1 MRATLFGSGRAAE
14 AILAF
19 AVACLAVDGIAAP
32 WCDLPQQQI
41 TVDGNPEDWAGI
53 APIVVRGKD
62 HLWFGQGMA
71 PVKWTGDGDLSYQWR
86 GAWFGEHLYFAIEV
100 TDDRLVEPS
109 QAKSFLCDCVE
120 IYLDYN
126 HRRGRRV
133 KVLDGRKD
141 WFAKCDSREM
151 MGHEL
156 HFLATDPPRV
166 YLDHADKYALD
177 KPHTDRYRRDW
188 AGDAAFR
195 KTARGYVMEV
205 GFRVPGVEL
214 RAGKTLGIEIG
225 VCDDDGQGRES
236 IMMWTGTKGDFWI
249 TMDEYGVA
257 TLRGATG
264 VDGTGK
270 PDTGPRSAPAGH
282 FGSRRNEDGSW
293 GFAVTEAGLASVE
306 QPRPVQVEIL
316 DEPKG
321 EVRTHSVGYATLT
334 QTERGASAAGR
345 LTLDGGAAFEFNDRW
360 EFRGDTLR
368 LERTVRVHGN
378 APGGFLTAAILPMT
392 TPRAWPDVEWF
403 APGMIYGGFKSLS
416 PAAIGGREHY
426 RPGAYIARIR
436 EDRLPAPL
444 LAGRFADGT
453 TLAVLNPAPNGDTT
467 AADADSLQGGTMTD
481 ERFRF
486 GAIGAEEHARGLCF
500 GYWFPGS
507 EGEVTYVGNTY
518 PGGQLHQWRRRFH
531 PIRDGLEQRYAVAFR
546 FGHADGLA
554 ACCRDTWRWAWQAL
568 KPRVNTHD
576 IPTAR
581 ARIVDALA
589 ANVIEAGERAGIP
602 NAVSA
607 VPGPEHRDA
616 KTVMGFTG
624 KAIESA
630 EFLLAEARLDDTASG
645 AELRGK
651 AEKIIASFLRLKMA
665 PPESEGF
672 IIATGQPATALSHA
686 PGHPEVYLRS
696 FGDDIKALLRAYE
709 RERQTSRDH
718 PEWLAWARQFAD
730 WLLTQQQPAG
740 GFPRAWLAPQGTVFS
755 DSPNAAFNAIPLLV
769 RMHRLTKDGKYLA
782 AAVRAAEF
790 CWNNGQSQGRFVGGT
805 IDNPDVLDK
814 EAATLSLEAY
824 LLLFETT
831 GQRKWLD
838 RARVAADIAET
849 WIYLWNVP
857 LPADADNGRL
867 HWKRGVPTT
876 GLQLIATG
884 HSLVD
889 AYMAFDADE
898 FARLSRHTGDEHYRD
913 VTRILLHN
921 TKAMVDLPAHP
932 HDLRGPGWQQEHYS
946 LAPPRGRGLHRLW
959 LPWVATSQLNGIFG
973 LMEFDQKLFEELAAP
988 RP

>member
-1 MRATLFGSGRAAE
+1 MLVS
-14 AILAF
+14 LAGPRH
-19 AVACLAVDGIAAP
+19 ADGITAP
-32 WCDLPQQQI
+32 RCDLPQRQI
-41 TVDGNPEDWAGI
+41 TVDGNLEDWAGV
-53 APIVVRGKD
+53 APIVVRGQE
-62 HLWFGQGMA
+62 HLWFGQGMT
-71 PVKWTGDGDLSYQWR
+71 PEKWTDDDDLSYQWR
-86 GAWFGEHLYFAIEV
+86 GAWFGTHLYFAIEV
-100 TDDRLVEPS
+100 TDDRLIESS
-109 QAKSFLCDCVE
+109 QAKSFQCDCVE

-126 HRRGRRV
+126 HQRGRRV
-133 KVLDGRKD
+133 KVLDGRDD
-141 WFAKCDSREM
+141 WFAKCDPREL
-151 MGHEL
+151 MGYEL

-166 YLDHADKYALD
+166 YLDHADKYAQD
-177 KPHTDRYRRDW
+177 KPHTDRYRREW
-188 AGDAAFR
+188 AGEATLR
-195 KTARGYVMEV
+195 RTARGYLMEV
-205 GFRVPGVEL
+205 GFRVPSVEL

-257 TLRGATG
+257 TLCG
-264 VDGTGK
+264 VPEFHGRQNG
-270 PDTGPRSAPAGH
+270 
-282 FGSRRNEDGSW
+282 DGSW
-293 GFAVTEAGLASVE
+293 GLAVTEAGLASVE
-306 QPRPVQVEIL
+306 QPQPMQVEIW
-316 DEPKG
+316 DEAKG
-321 EVRTHSVGYATLT
+321 EVRTHSGGYATTT
-334 QTERGASAAGR
+334 QTDQGWNGTGR
-345 LTLDGGAAFEFNDRW
+345 LTLDSGAAFEFQDRW
-360 EFRGDTLR
+360 EFQGGALR

-378 APGGFLTAAILPMT
+378 APGGFLTAAILPVT
-392 TPRAWPDVEWF
+392 TPRAWPDVQWF
-403 APGMIYGGFKSLS
+403 APGMIYGRFEYLS

-426 RPGAYIARIR
+426 RPGDYTVRIR

-453 TLAVLNPAPNGDTT
+453 TLAVLNPAPVGDTT
-467 AADADSLQGGTMTD
+467 AADGDSVQGGVMTD

-486 GAIGAEEHARGLCF
+486 GAVGAEEHARGLRF

-507 EGEVTYVGNTY
+507 EGEVTYAGNTY

-531 PIRDGLEQRYAVAFR
+531 PIRDGLEQRYTVAFR
-546 FGHADGLA
+546 FGRADGLA
-554 ACCRDTWRWAWQAL
+554 ACCRDTWRWAWQTL
-568 KPRVNTHD
+568 QPQVNAHD

-581 ARIVDALA
+581 AQIVDALA
-589 ANVIEAGERAGIP
+589 ANVIEAGDRAGIP

-607 VPGPEHRDA
+607 VPGPLHRDA

-624 KAIESA
+624 KALESA
-630 EFLLAEARLDDTASG
+630 EFLLAEACLDKTARG
-645 AELRGK
+645 AELRRQ

-665 PPESEGF
+665 PPEGEGF

-696 FGDDIKALLRAYE
+696 FGDDIKALLRAYQ
-709 RERQTSRDH
+709 REKQAGRAH

-730 WLLTQQQPAG
+730 WLLTQQPAG
-740 GFPRAWLAPQGTVFS
+740 GFPRAWLAPQGTVLS
-755 DSPNAAFNAIPLLV
+755 DSPNASFNAIPLLV
-769 RMHRLTKDGKYLA
+769 QMHRLTKDEKYLA
-782 AAVRAAEF
+782 AAIRAAEF

-831 GQRKWLD
+831 GERNWLD

-857 LPADADNGRL
+857 LPADADNSRL

-889 AYMAFDADE
+889 AYMAFDVDE
-898 FARLSRHTGDEHYRD
+898 FARLYRQTGDAHYRE
-913 VTRILLHN
+913 VARLLLHN
-921 TKAMVDLPAHP
+921 TKAMVALPSHP
-932 HDLRGPGWQQEHYS
+932 YDLRGLGWQQEHYS
-946 LAPPRGRGLHRLW
+946 LAPPRGQGLHRLW

-973 LMEFDQKLFEELAAP
+973 LMEFDPKLFEELAAYP
-988 RP
+988 